1 MGIRERL
8 SGNEASATAMKQIN
22 PDVVAAFPIT
32 PSTEIPQYFS
42 TFVSN
47 GQVDTEFVAVESEH
61 SAMSACIGAEAA
73 GARAMTAT
81 SANGLSL
88 MWEMIYIASSLR
100 LPIVMSL
107 VNRAVSGPLNIH
119 NDHSDAMGVRDS
131 GWIQLFSENN
141 QEAYDNLI
149 MAHRI
154 AENKDVLLPLMV
166 CQDGFITSHSIEN
179 IELVEDDKVKE
190 FVGEY
195 KPEHYLLN
203 DKEPI
208 AVGPLDL
215 QAYLFEHKRQQAEA
229 MKNAKK
235 VILDVAKDFEKLT
248 GRKYGLFEEYR
259 LDDAEIAIVCM
270 NSTAGTAKY
279 TIDRLREKG
288 IKAGLLK
295 VRVFRPFPGEEIA
308 EALKYIPAP
317 VEEFVPEETVQ
328 EVKAKAKEEAVQKA
342 EVKEPAKVNPILATE
357 PATKKEVKA
366 DKAEKVEKVETNK
379 KEAVSPVENKVGQTV
394 ALKPDVKIA
403 KEEPVLDT
411 QYVEQTRFDVKPSL
425 WQRFKNSKIIRTI
438 SYIMK
443 IKVVLEFPALPE
455 GRGEN
460 R

>member
-1 MGIRERL
+1 MSIRERL
-8 SGNEASATAMKQIN
+8 SGNEAAATAMKQIN

-47 GQVDTEFVAVESEH
+47 GAVDTEFVAVESEH

-131 GWIQLFSENN
+131 GWIMLFSENN

-149 MAHRI
+149 MANRI

-179 IELVEDDKVKE
+179 IELIEDEKVKE
-190 FVGEY
+190 FVGKY

-203 DKEPI
+203 AKEPMAI
-208 AVGPLDL
+208 GPLDL
-215 QAYLFEHKRQQAEA
+215 QAYLFEHKYQQAEA
-229 MKNAKK
+229 MKKAKD
-235 VILDVAKDFEKLT
+235 VILNVSKDFEELT
-248 GRKYGLFEEYR
+248 GRKYSFFEEYR
-259 LDDAEIAIVCM
+259 LDDAEFAIVCM
-270 NSTAGTAKY
+270 NSTAGTVKAVV
-279 TIDRLREKG
+279 DELRAKG

-295 VRVFRPFPGEEIA
+295 IRVFRPFPADEVA
-308 EALKYIPAP
+308 NALGHLKAVAILDKADSLNAIGGALFEDVTSSMYVNGKNVPAINYIYGIGGRDTTTKDIQ
-317 VEEFVPEETVQ
+317 TVYTDLQ
-328 EVKAKAKEEAVQKA
+328 EVA
-342 EVKEPAKVNPILATE
+342 NSG
-357 PATKKEVKA
+357 
-366 DKAEKVEKVETNK
+366 KVENPYRYLSVRRDK
-379 KEAVSPVENKVGQTV
+379 
-394 ALKPDVKIA
+394 
-403 KEEPVLDT
+403 
-411 QYVEQTRFDVKPSL
+411 
-425 WQRFKNSKIIRTI
+425 
-438 SYIMK
+438 
-443 IKVVLEFPALPE
+443 
-455 GRGEN
+455 
-460 R
+460 

>member
-8 SGNEASATAMKQIN
+8 SGNEAAAIAMKQIN

-47 GQVDTEFVAVESEH
+47 GQVDTEFIAVESEH

-81 SANGLSL
+81 SSNGLSL
-88 MWEMIYIASSLR
+88 MWEMVYIASSLR

-141 QEAYDNLI
+141 QEAYDNLL
-149 MAHRI
+149 MAHKI

-179 IELVEDDKVKE
+179 IQLLEDEKVKE
-190 FVGEY
+190 FVGTY

-203 DKEPI
+203 KKEPI

-215 QAYLFEHKRQQAEA
+215 QAYLFEHKVQQSIA
-229 MKNAKK
+229 MNNAKN
-235 VILDVAKDFEKLT
+235 VILEVSKEFEKLT
-248 GRKYGLFEEYR
+248 GRKYGLFEEYK
-259 LDDAEIAIVCM
+259 LDDCEIAIVCM
-270 NSTAGTAKY
+270 NSTAGTTKFVV
-279 TIDRLREKG
+279 DKLRESG

-295 VRVFRPFPGEEIA
+295 VRMYRPFPASEIA
-308 EALKYIPAP
+308 NALKNVKAVAILDKADSLNAAGGALYEDVVSGMYTSNIHIPA
-317 VEEFVPEETVQ
+317 VNYVYGIGGRDT
-328 EVKAKAKEEAVQKA
+328 KA
-342 EVKEPAKVNPILATE
+342 EDIESVYNDLQEIVKTGNINNP
-357 PATKKEVKA
+357 
-366 DKAEKVEKVETNK
+366 
-379 KEAVSPVENKVGQTV
+379 
-394 ALKPDVKIA
+394 
-403 KEEPVLDT
+403 
-411 QYVEQTRFDVKPSL
+411 YRFLGV
-425 WQRFKNSKIIRTI
+425 
-438 SYIMK
+438 
-443 IKVVLEFPALPE
+443 
-455 GRGEN
+455 RG
-460 R
+460 

>member
-1 MGIRERL
+1 MSIRERL
-8 SGNEASATAMKQIN
+8 SGNEAVATAMKQIN

-42 TFVSN
+42 TFVAN
-47 GQVDTEFVAVESEH
+47 GAVNTEFVAVESEH
-61 SAMSACIGAEAA
+61 SAMSACIGAQAA

-119 NDHSDAMGVRDS
+119 CDHSDAMGVRDA
-131 GWIQLFSENN
+131 GWIMLFSENN
-141 QEAYDNLI
+141 QEAYDNTL

-154 AENKDVLLPLMV
+154 AEHKDVQLPLMI

-179 IELVEDDKVKE
+179 IELEDDE
-190 FVGEY
+190 FVKNFVGTY

-215 QAYLFEHKRQQAEA
+215 QAYLFEHKTQQAEA
-229 MKNAKK
+229 MRNAKK
-235 VILDVAKDFEKLT
+235 VVLEVAEEFEKLT
-248 GRKYGLFEEYR
+248 GRKYSFFEEYK

-270 NSTAGTAKY
+270 NSTAGTAKFVV
-279 TIDRLREKG
+279 DSLRAKG

-308 EALKYIPAP
+308 KALSH
-317 VEEFVPEETVQ
+317 
-328 EVKAKAKEEAVQKA
+328 VKAVAVLDRADSLNAVGGALFEDVTSSMFVQKIHVPTVNYVYGIGGRDTTA
-342 EVKEPAKVNPILATE
+342 TQIESVYNDLSEIAKDGNIGNPYRYLGLR
-357 PATKKEVKA
+357 K
-366 DKAEKVEKVETNK
+366 
-379 KEAVSPVENKVGQTV
+379 G
-394 ALKPDVKIA
+394 DVK
-403 KEEPVLDT
+403 
-411 QYVEQTRFDVKPSL
+411 
-425 WQRFKNSKIIRTI
+425 
-438 SYIMK
+438 
-443 IKVVLEFPALPE
+443 
-455 GRGEN
+455 
-460 R
+460 